1 MVPRGPNDRTCTQMH
16 THLDIYA
23 YTYQNQP
30 LAVHVFHVC
39 VSGSTWVY
47 KIGLF
52 KGA

>member
-1 MVPRGPNDRTCTQMH
+1 MTGHAHKCTH
-16 THLDIYA
+16 IYA

-39 VSGSTWVY
+39 VSVSTLVY